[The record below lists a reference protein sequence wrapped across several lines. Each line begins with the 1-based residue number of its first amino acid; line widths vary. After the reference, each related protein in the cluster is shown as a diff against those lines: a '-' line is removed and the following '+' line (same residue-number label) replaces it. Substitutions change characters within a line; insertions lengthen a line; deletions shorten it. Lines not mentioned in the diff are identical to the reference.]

1 MRYRVQARIV
11 ESRIESF
18 FEKLTDGSIAS
29 QEPDG
34 GEIVASMRRARL
46 VEPTIIEWC
55 ETCYCPTPL
64 AHERE
69 TVYDHFLTDLETT
82 LIEED
87 PPIEGDLF
95 WDPMKQRIGDRTED

>member
-1 MRYRVQARIV
+1 M
-11 ESRIESF
+11 
-18 FEKLTDGSIAS
+18 
-29 QEPDG
+29 
-34 GEIVASMRRARL
+34 
-46 VEPTIIEWC
+46 
-55 ETCYCPTPL
+55 